1 MSFIL
6 TVALPV
12 FAIIATGFA
21 MGRTNYISASDS
33 DALNRFVFRIAM
45 PVALFGLTSR
55 AQPPN
60 INDLPYALAFL
71 IISLGVLLSSYFIAR
86 RFFALPRPDAGLHA
100 FAATLGNAVFLGLP
114 IAQSVP
120 GWGRPF
126 VVLMLVEGLVIISVA
141 SIFIAAPV
149 DENKDGSKIP
159 IRSILMRPLQNP
171 LVVGAASGFVY
182 AMTDLPMPST
192 IGAYLDIFGKA
203 AGPTA
208 LFSMGLFLSMNP
220 VTKDQLSLPIVQIV
234 LFKMVL
240 LPTLFLVTI
249 LSLGVRDPNI
259 IGAGALF
266 TLVPTGI
273 GTFIQASGRGRYL
286 RPTAT
291 AIALTTVISVATILG
306 ALYWLGPKG

>member
-1 MSFIL
+1 
-6 TVALPV
+6 
-12 FAIIATGFA
+12 
-21 MGRTNYISASDS
+21 
-33 DALNRFVFRIAM
+33 
-45 PVALFGLTSR
+45 
-55 AQPPN
+55 
-60 INDLPYALAFL
+60 
-71 IISLGVLLSSYFIAR
+71 
-86 RFFALPRPDAGLHA
+86 
-100 FAATLGNAVFLGLP
+100 
-114 IAQSVP
+114 
-120 GWGRPF
+120 
-126 VVLMLVEGLVIISVA
+126 MLVEGLVIISVA

-149 DENKDGSKIP
+149 DKNKDGSKVP
-159 IRSILMRPLQNP
+159 IGSILIRPFQNP
-171 LVVGAASGFVY
+171 LVMGSASGFAY
-182 AMTDLPMPST
+182 AMTGLPIPST

-220 VTKDQLSLPIVQIV
+220 VNKDQLSLPIVQIV

-240 LPTLFLVTI
+240 LPALFLTTI